1 MGENWGLNLILA
13 KEGLKPNI
21 VRVDARPTPT
31 RYCNIK
37 YKNSVLVF
45 SSFFLV
51 ALLLLLLVLFLLL
64 SLGLG

>member
-51 ALLLLLLVLFLLL
+51 ALLL
-64 SLGLG
+64 